1 MAQKKSEIKNK
12 SSKTSESKEKKS
24 ESLTKKTSE
33 KSAKTASSKNSAEQK
48 NATSNEKK
56 STANK
61 KTSSSAQKKS
71 TEVSVKKSTEVAQK
85 KVKTLG
91 RKKLPA
97 LLKKSYSPKKFDKKI
112 LSKISIPQDKAL
124 IQNLF
129 KTNSDLKNPNNLMIP
144 LDQNFSKSDFKKL
157 KLLAKE
163 IKGQKGRFKL
173 LPLVATVCAIV
184 AFVIVVNIF
193 KNPLAKKIIKTSCET
208 VFSAKTDIESVNIS
222 FMSASLTVKNI
233 AIGNKNSEFKNL
245 FEAQKI
251 DLDFDLA
258 KILRGFFDA
267 QNLEVSGIAFN
278 TDRKTSCIIPK
289 KEKQEEKEN
298 QESAFMID
306 LKSKTQKAI
315 EDLKFQMQTM
325 FGESDFN
332 SIAENLESQ
341 LQTPSASKN
350 LIETSKSMTEKW
362 KATPAKLESQISDF
376 SKSVENLQSIDVNKI
391 SDLNTLKTNL
401 EKINSAITSSSAL
414 KKSVESISND
424 VKTDFSTV
432 NSLAKNL
439 SNAVN
444 ADKNFVDEKIGE
456 TLDSVK
462 NAKSIFTNALDTVAY
477 DYLGKYY
484 PMAKKAVNYALKLK
498 NNATVQKLA
507 SQVAEKSENS
517 KSEKKSA
524 KKSTVKSAK
533 KEGSRR
539 LEGTTLTF
547 GKNYPKFLIEHLSA
561 SGEGF
566 SGEINELSS
575 NQDLRG
581 KPMTANLKL
590 NIQNVNHEANFILD
604 ARSYSTDALISLD
617 YSGSGIST
625 VFDGTTVASSC
636 GIPSVNANT
645 KLSMAAKFDQD
656 LFSASGNVVLNPLKL
671 SSDGFANE
679 MIDKYYFQAL
689 DSVKSLTANYSIGYN
704 SSSGVNFLLGGDF
717 GKTFANALQTAALS
731 IGSDAKD
738 AALAKLYEQI
748 NSSSDETKAF
758 VSEFT
763 EIYNSINSKEDL
775 VNQLQAKLESKKL
788 ELEAKITESAK
799 SSAKKAAT
807 SALKGLLN

>member
-1 MAQKKSEIKNK
+1 MKSFKENSMAEKKSETKNK
-12 SSKTSESKEKKS
+12 SSGTLNAKKSTVASNDNKKS
-24 ESLTKKTSE
+24 EKKNLT
-33 KSAKTASSKNSAEQK
+33 
-48 NATSNEKK
+48 
-56 STANK
+56 
-61 KTSSSAQKKS
+61 
-71 TEVSVKKSTEVAQK
+71 
-85 KVKTLG
+85 
-91 RKKLPA
+91 RKKLPS

-112 LSKISIPQDKAL
+112 LSKISISQDKAL
-124 IQNLF
+124 IKNLF
-129 KTNSDLKNPNNLMIP
+129 KTNADSKNPGNYMIP
-144 LDQNFSKSDFKKL
+144 LDSNFSKTDLKKL

-173 LPLVATVCAIV
+173 LPLVATLCAII
-184 AFVIVVNIF
+184 AFVLVVNSF
-193 KNPLAKKIIKTSCET
+193 KNPLAKKILKSTCES

-222 FMSASLTVKNI
+222 FMSSSITIKNI
-233 AIGNKNSEFKNL
+233 AVGNKNSEFRNL

-251 DLDFDLA
+251 DLDFNLA

-278 TDRKTSCIIPK
+278 TDRSTSCIIPK

-298 QESAFMID
+298 KESAFMID

-315 EDLKFQMQTM
+315 EDLKFQIQTM

-332 SIAENLESQ
+332 SLVENLGSQ
-341 LQTPSASKN
+341 LQTPVASKN

-362 KATPAKLESQISDF
+362 KNTPSELESKISDF
-376 SKSVENLQSIDVNKI
+376 SKSVEGLQSIDVNKI

-401 EKINSAITSSSAL
+401 EKINSTITASAAL
-414 KKSVESISND
+414 KKSVESISNN
-424 VKTDFSTV
+424 VKTDFSEV

-444 ADKNFVDEKIGE
+444 ADKNFVDEKINE
-456 TLDSVK
+456 TLDTVK

-484 PMAKKAVNYALKLK
+484 PMAKKAVNYALKIK

-507 SQVAEKSENS
+507 AQASAKSENS
-517 KSEKKSA
+517 KTDKKST

-547 GKNYPKFLIEHLSA
+547 GKQEPKFLIERIYA
-561 SGEGF
+561 SGTGF
-566 SGEINELSS
+566 SGEIKDLSS

-581 KPMTANLKL
+581 KPMTASLELK
-590 NIQNVNHEANFILD
+590 IQDVNHKANFTLD

-625 VFDGTTVASSC
+625 VFDGTSIASYS
-636 GIPSVNANT
+636 GIPSLNANARI
-645 KLSMAAKFDQD
+645 SMAAKFDQD
-656 LFSASGNVVLNPLKL
+656 LFSAKGNVILNPLKL
-671 SSDGFANE
+671 SSDGFSNE

-689 DSVKSLTANYSIGYN
+689 DSVKSLAANYSIDYN

-738 AALAKLYEQI
+738 AALSKLYEQI

-758 VSEFT
+758 LGEFT

-775 VNQLQAKLESKKL
+775 VNQLQAKLEAKKA
-788 ELEAKITESAK
+788 EIEAKITETAK

-807 SALKGLLN
+807 SALKGLFN

>member
-1 MAQKKSEIKNK
+1 MKSFKENSMAEKKSETKNK
-12 SSKTSESKEKKS
+12 SSGTLNAKKSTVASNDNKKS
-24 ESLTKKTSE
+24 EKKNLT
-33 KSAKTASSKNSAEQK
+33 
-48 NATSNEKK
+48 
-56 STANK
+56 
-61 KTSSSAQKKS
+61 
-71 TEVSVKKSTEVAQK
+71 
-85 KVKTLG
+85 
-91 RKKLPA
+91 RKKLPS

-112 LSKISIPQDKAL
+112 LSKISISQDKAL
-124 IQNLF
+124 IKNLF
-129 KTNSDLKNPNNLMIP
+129 KTNADSKNPGNYMIP
-144 LDQNFSKSDFKKL
+144 LDSNFSKTDLKKL

-173 LPLVATVCAIV
+173 LPLVATLCAII
-184 AFVIVVNIF
+184 AFVLVVNSF
-193 KNPLAKKIIKTSCET
+193 KNPLAKKILKSTCES

-222 FMSASLTVKNI
+222 FMSSSITIKNI
-233 AIGNKNSEFKNL
+233 AVGNKNSEFRNL

-251 DLDFDLA
+251 DLDFNLA

-278 TDRKTSCIIPK
+278 TDRSTSCIIPK

-298 QESAFMID
+298 KESAFMID

-315 EDLKFQMQTM
+315 EDLKFQIQTM

-332 SIAENLESQ
+332 SLVENLGSQ
-341 LQTPSASKN
+341 LQTPVASKN

-362 KATPAKLESQISDF
+362 KNTPSELESKISDF
-376 SKSVENLQSIDVNKI
+376 SKSVEGLQSIDVNKI

-401 EKINSAITSSSAL
+401 EKINSTITASAAL
-414 KKSVESISND
+414 KKSVESISNN
-424 VKTDFSTV
+424 VKTDFSEV

-444 ADKNFVDEKIGE
+444 ADKNFVDEKINE
-456 TLDSVK
+456 TLDTVK

-484 PMAKKAVNYALKLK
+484 PMAKKAVNYALKIK

-507 SQVAEKSENS
+507 AQASAKSENS
-517 KSEKKSA
+517 KTDKKST

-547 GKNYPKFLIEHLSA
+547 GKQEPKFLIERIYA
-561 SGEGF
+561 SGTGF
-566 SGEINELSS
+566 SGEIKDLSS

-581 KPMTANLKL
+581 KPMTASLELK
-590 NIQNVNHEANFILD
+590 IQDVNHKANFTLD

-625 VFDGTTVASSC
+625 VFDGTSIASYS
-636 GIPSVNANT
+636 GIPSLNANARI
-645 KLSMAAKFDQD
+645 SMAAKFDQD
-656 LFSASGNVVLNPLKL
+656 LFSAKGNVILNPLKL
-671 SSDGFANE
+671 SSDGFSNE

-689 DSVKSLTANYSIGYN
+689 DSVKSLAANYSIDYN

-738 AALAKLYEQI
+738 AALSKLYEQI

-758 VSEFT
+758 LGEFT

-775 VNQLQAKLESKKL
+775 VNQLQAKLEAKKA
-788 ELEAKITESAK
+788 EIEAKITETAK

-807 SALKGLLN
+807 STLKGLFN

>member
-1 MAQKKSEIKNK
+1 MKSFKENSMAEKKSETKNK
-12 SSKTSESKEKKS
+12 SSGTLNAKKSTVASNDNKKS
-24 ESLTKKTSE
+24 EKKNLT
-33 KSAKTASSKNSAEQK
+33 
-48 NATSNEKK
+48 
-56 STANK
+56 
-61 KTSSSAQKKS
+61 
-71 TEVSVKKSTEVAQK
+71 
-85 KVKTLG
+85 
-91 RKKLPA
+91 RKKLPS

-112 LSKISIPQDKAL
+112 LSKISISQDKAL
-124 IQNLF
+124 IKNLF
-129 KTNSDLKNPNNLMIP
+129 KTNADSKNPGNYMIP
-144 LDQNFSKSDFKKL
+144 LDSNFSKTDLKKL

-173 LPLVATVCAIV
+173 LPLVATLCAII
-184 AFVIVVNIF
+184 AFVLVVNSF
-193 KNPLAKKIIKTSCET
+193 KNPLAKKILKSTCES

-222 FMSASLTVKNI
+222 FMSSSITIKNI
-233 AIGNKNSEFKNL
+233 AVGNKNSEFRNL

-251 DLDFDLA
+251 DLDFNLA

-278 TDRKTSCIIPK
+278 TDRSTSCIIPK

-298 QESAFMID
+298 KESAFMID

-315 EDLKFQMQTM
+315 EDLKFQIQTM

-332 SIAENLESQ
+332 SLVENLGSQ
-341 LQTPSASKN
+341 LQTPVASKN

-362 KATPAKLESQISDF
+362 KNTPSELESKISDF
-376 SKSVENLQSIDVNKI
+376 SKSVEGLQSIDVNKI

-401 EKINSAITSSSAL
+401 EKINSTITASAAL
-414 KKSVESISND
+414 KKSVESISNN
-424 VKTDFSTV
+424 VKTDFSEV

-444 ADKNFVDEKIGE
+444 ADKNFVDEKINE
-456 TLDSVK
+456 TLDTVK

-484 PMAKKAVNYALKLK
+484 PMAKKAVNYALKIK

-507 SQVAEKSENS
+507 AQASAKSENS
-517 KSEKKSA
+517 KTDKKST

-547 GKNYPKFLIEHLSA
+547 GKQEPKFLIERIYA
-561 SGEGF
+561 SGTGF
-566 SGEINELSS
+566 SGEIKDLSS

-581 KPMTANLKL
+581 KPMTASLELK
-590 NIQNVNHEANFILD
+590 IQDVNHKANFTLD

-625 VFDGTTVASSC
+625 VFDGTSIASYS
-636 GIPSVNANT
+636 GIPSLNANAR
-645 KLSMAAKFDQD
+645 LSMAAKFDQD
-656 LFSASGNVVLNPLKL
+656 LFSAKGNVILNPLKL
-671 SSDGFANE
+671 SSDGFSNE

-689 DSVKSLTANYSIGYN
+689 DSVKSLAANYSIDYN

-738 AALAKLYEQI
+738 AALSKLYEQI

-758 VSEFT
+758 LGEFT

-775 VNQLQAKLESKKL
+775 VNQLQAKLEAKKA
-788 ELEAKITESAK
+788 EIEAKITETAK

-807 SALKGLLN
+807 SALKGLFN

>member
-1 MAQKKSEIKNK
+1 MAEKKSETKNK
-12 SSKTSESKEKKS
+12 SSLTLSTKKSTVASNDNKKS
-24 ESLTKKTSE
+24 EKKNL
-33 KSAKTASSKNSAEQK
+33 K
-48 NATSNEKK
+48 
-56 STANK
+56 
-61 KTSSSAQKKS
+61 
-71 TEVSVKKSTEVAQK
+71 
-85 KVKTLG
+85 
-91 RKKLPA
+91 RKKLPS

-112 LSKISIPQDKAL
+112 LSKISISQDKVL
-124 IQNLF
+124 IKNLF
-129 KTNSDLKNPNNLMIP
+129 KTNADSKNPGNYMIP
-144 LDQNFSKSDFKKL
+144 LDSNFSKTDLKKL

-173 LPLVATVCAIV
+173 LPLVATLCAII
-184 AFVIVVNIF
+184 AFVLVVNSF
-193 KNPLAKKIIKTSCET
+193 KNPLAKKILKSTCES

-222 FMSASLTVKNI
+222 FMSSSITIKNI
-233 AIGNKNSEFKNL
+233 AVGNKNSEFKNL

-251 DLDFDLA
+251 DLDFNLA

-278 TDRKTSCIIPK
+278 TDRSTSCIIPK

-315 EDLKFQMQTM
+315 EDLKFQIQTM

-332 SIAENLESQ
+332 SLVENLGSQ
-341 LQTPSASKN
+341 LQTPAASKN

-362 KATPAKLESQISDF
+362 KNTPSELESKISDF
-376 SKSVENLQSIDVNKI
+376 SKSVEGLQSIDVNKI
-391 SDLNTLKTNL
+391 SDLNTLKDNL
-401 EKINSAITSSSAL
+401 EKINSTITASSAL
-414 KKSVESISND
+414 KKSVESISNN
-424 VKTDFSTV
+424 VKTDFSEV

-444 ADKNFVDEKIGE
+444 ADKNFVDEKINE
-456 TLDSVK
+456 TLDTVK
-462 NAKSIFTNALDTVAY
+462 NAKSIFTNALDTLAY

-484 PMAKKAVNYALKLK
+484 PMAKKAVNYALKIK

-507 SQVAEKSENS
+507 AQASSKSENS
-517 KSEKKSA
+517 KTDKKSA

-547 GKNYPKFLIEHLSA
+547 GKQEPKFLIERIYA
-561 SGEGF
+561 SGTGF
-566 SGEINELSS
+566 SGEIKDLSS

-581 KPMTANLKL
+581 KPMTASLELK
-590 NIQNVNHEANFILD
+590 IQDVNHKSNFTLD

-625 VFDGTTVASSC
+625 VFDGTSIASYS
-636 GIPSVNANT
+636 GIPSLNANAR
-645 KLSMAAKFDQD
+645 LSMAAKFDQD
-656 LFSASGNVVLNPLKL
+656 LFSAKGNIILNPLKL
-671 SSDGFANE
+671 SSDGFSNE
-679 MIDKYYFQAL
+679 MIDKYYFHAL
-689 DSVKSLTANYSIGYN
+689 DSVKSLAANYSIDYN

-717 GKTFANALQTAALS
+717 GKTFTNALQTAALS

-738 AALAKLYEQI
+738 AALSKLYEQI

-758 VSEFT
+758 LGEFT

-775 VNQLQAKLESKKL
+775 VNQLQAKLEVKKA
-788 ELEAKITESAK
+788 EIEAKITETAK
-799 SSAKKAAT
+799 SSAKKAAS
-807 SALKGLLN
+807 SALKGLFN